1 MIRYFFRD
9 EDCAGHGNEE
19 GTEMTNEQKMQ
30 IIALHKRGSGL
41 TEVADKLGLP
51 IGTVKSFCR
60 RNQIS
65 STAEVA
71 TQPERIPN
79 SDEAVEMTKPD
90 ETCKRC
96 GAQLE
101 HTPHHRQK
109 LFCSDKCR
117 LAWWH
122 ENRHL
127 AKGTSERTCP
137 VCGITFAGD
146 RERIYCCHSCYIKAR
161 YGRKGLLEV
170 ENATGTQ

>member
-1 MIRYFFRD
+1 MKKEQAQGMKLTRS
-9 EDCAGHGNEE
+9 
-19 GTEMTNEQKMQ
+19 TEMTNEQKKQ
-30 IIALHKRGSGL
+30 IIILYEWGSSMA
-41 TEVADKLGLP
+41 EVADKLGLP

-60 RNQIS
+60 RNQIT

-79 SDEAVEMTKPD
+79 SDGTVETTKPD

-96 GAQLE
+96 GVQLE

-109 LFCSDKCR
+109 LFCSDECR

-127 AKGTSERTCP
+127 AKGTSERNCSA
-137 VCGITFAGD
+137 CGATFSAD
-146 RERIYCCHSCYIKAR
+146 ASRKYCSHSCYIKAR

>member
-1 MIRYFFRD
+1 
-9 EDCAGHGNEE
+9 
-19 GTEMTNEQKMQ
+19 MTNEQKVQ
-30 IIALHKRGSGL
+30 IIALHKRGSSL

-65 STAEVA
+65 STAEVVP
-71 TQPERIPN
+71 QPERTSN
-79 SDEAVEMTKPD
+79 SDGTVETTKPN

-101 HTPHHRQK
+101 RMLHHRRK
-109 LFCSDKCR
+109 LFCSDECR

-127 AKGTSERTCP
+127 AKGTSERNCSA
-137 VCGITFAGD
+137 CGATFSAD
-146 RERIYCCHSCYIKAR
+146 ASRKYCSHNCYIKAR
-161 YGRKGLLEV
+161 YGQKGLPEE
-170 ENATGTQ
+170 ENDYESGTV

>member
-1 MIRYFFRD
+1 MVRYFFRD

-19 GTEMTNEQKMQ
+19 GTEMTNEQKTQ
-30 IIALHKRGSGL
+30 IIALHKRGSSL

-122 ENRHL
+122 ENRQL